1 MVKEF
6 AEKNG
11 AFRAVVCSH
20 WAHGGAGA
28 LDLADAVIAAC
39 DQPSAFRYLYPLDLP
54 LMDKIRTIAAEMYG
68 AGQVEYTDDVL
79 AKIKK
84 FTEKVS
90 EKYLIFF
97 NTKREI
103 SRYFK

>member
-1 MVKEF
+1 MKEF

-20 WAHGGAGA
+20 WALGGAGA

-39 DQPSAFRYLYPLDLP
+39 DLPSAFRYLYPLDLP
-54 LMDKIRTIAAEMYG
+54 LADKIRTIAAEMYG
-68 AGQVEYTDDVL
+68 AGRVDYTDDVL
-79 AKIKK
+79 AKINK

-90 EKYLIFF
+90 QKYFIFF
-97 NTKREI
+97 NTKKRFERLI
-103 SRYFK
+103 